1 MNRLSLILFCLFW
14 NQLFANPFF
23 SFCSRF
29 QFFWVPEDG
38 PTDCKCAVSFQ
49 PGEAPECSAANA
61 GANLGERAH
70 FWCFPAKVHWI
81 TFCIVFVILSTQVKL
96 WYDKVGHQLTV
107 NVLQAVELPLR
118 PDGRPRSAYVKIYF
132 LPDRRYSSIVFRGW
146 FTKESPEDSSWNHV
160 TFSHTQRQEQT
171 EDENSEEDLR
181 AQMEPDVCLHS
192 RPSQGFPQPH
202 AGADCMGPTQVT
214 RGRQHLHGR
223 GTSWS
228 TSFNLFGVPFL

>member
-1 MNRLSLILFCLFW
+1 MDRPTVNVLSPSSPGKLQNALQLMPGRLS
-14 NQLFANPFF
+14 
-23 SFCSRF
+23 
-29 QFFWVPEDG
+29 
-38 PTDCKCAVSFQ
+38 VSVHTLS
-49 PGEAPECSAANA
+49 G
-61 GANLGERAH
+61 
-70 FWCFPAKVHWI
+70 FWCLPAKVHWI

-228 TSFNLFGVPFL
+228 TSFNLFGVPFLKGIQVVFF